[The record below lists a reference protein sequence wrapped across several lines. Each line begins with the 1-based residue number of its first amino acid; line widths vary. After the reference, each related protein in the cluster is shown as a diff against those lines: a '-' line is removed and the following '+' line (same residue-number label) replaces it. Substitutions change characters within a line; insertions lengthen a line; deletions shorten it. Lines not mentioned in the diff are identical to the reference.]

1 MASVHDAI
9 VAAMA
14 EQLERRRHWDEPP
27 ALYWLHLERG
37 RPKLRQ
43 VGIPDLMWALDRPP
57 AVLGRIAVTMAAG
70 RYRSPWPDLFGMAVR
85 HEGWKVEVDPDAPD
99 AKRVSRHVAAQSR
112 EHLLHTRPDRIEARM
127 FYAVDRAGWTYQA
140 EQKRGQLRA
149 ERMAV
154 PPASDPTITGAVVDA
169 LDLMVATMLGVT
181 LPERVEPP
189 AEWVGEEPTTKE
201 RKP

>member
-1 MASVHDAI
+1 MASVHDGI

-201 RKP
+201 RES

>member
-1 MASVHDAI
+1 V
-9 VAAMA
+9 
-14 EQLERRRHWDEPP
+14 
-27 ALYWLHLERG
+27 RG

-43 VGIPDLMWALDRPP
+43 VGLPDFTWSLDRPP
-57 AVLGRIAVTMAAG
+57 AVLERIAVMMAAG

-85 HEGWKVEVDPDAPD
+85 HEGWKVEVDPTLPG
-99 AKRVSRHVAAQSR
+99 AKATSRRAAAQSR
-112 EHLLHTRPDRIEARM
+112 EHTLHTRPDRIEARM
-127 FYAVDRAGWTYQA
+127 FYGVDRAGWTYQA

-154 PPASDPTITGAVVDA
+154 PPLSDPTITGAVVDA
-169 LDLMVATMLGVT
+169 LDLMVATLLGVT

-189 AEWVGEEPTTKE
+189 AEWLGEEPTKE

>member
-1 MASVHDAI
+1 VASVHDGI

-43 VGIPDLMWALDRPP
+43 VGIPDLMWSLDRPP

-99 AKRVSRHVAAQSR
+99 AKAVSRRVAAQSR
-112 EHLLHTRPDRIEARM
+112 EHVLHTRPDRIEARM

-189 AEWVGEEPTTKE
+189 AEWVGEEPTTE

>member
-1 MASVHDAI
+1 VASVHDAI

-201 RKP
+201 RES